1 MVFGLL
7 GCLEFSQFV
16 RKVTEQ
22 QAASNAVTT
31 YME

>member
-22 QAASNAVTT
+22 QAANNIVT